1 MDKLKVNGIG
11 SFTKFATN
19 GNMALL
25 RSIPWIYGGCIGS
38 HGITFTVR
46 PGETPCLHCL
56 LDHLKLNYAT
66 LGEVKLSLNEAS
78 SMTIAPV
85 DEENRVFV
93 IKAQQQ
99 ESLVEL
105 TLPRLSCEAVHAWLF
120 HKLKRH
126 KKIRSIATS

>member
-1 MDKLKVNGIG
+1 MDQLKVNGIG

-19 GNMALL
+19 GN
-25 RSIPWIYGGCIGS
+25 I
-38 HGITFTVR
+38 
-46 PGETPCLHCL
+46 
-56 LDHLKLNYAT
+56 LKLKDAT

-85 DEENRVFV
+85 DEENGLFV
-93 IKAQQQ
+93 IKGQQQ

-105 TLPRLSCEAVHAWLF
+105 TLPRQSCEVVHAWLL

-126 KKIRSIATS
+126 KKIRLIATS